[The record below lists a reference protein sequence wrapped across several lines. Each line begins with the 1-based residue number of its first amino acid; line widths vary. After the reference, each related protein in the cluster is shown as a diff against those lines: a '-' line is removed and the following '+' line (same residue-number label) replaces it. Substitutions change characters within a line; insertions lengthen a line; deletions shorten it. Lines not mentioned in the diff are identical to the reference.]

1 MRPEE
6 NRGTA
11 PVGRCPSFRRHPQ
24 TPSTLT
30 ESCLHTAQQ
39 GTIRAKGAAGCSVT
53 PSKEKAAQP
62 QAVPGALLP
71 APTGRGAG
79 KNLPRRTGGRGEPP
93 RGRERGR
100 ELERARAQERARALE
115 RARAGP
121 GRAGSTADSGR
132 ARRCAGRGCRH
143 GARRS
148 SLLPSRGRRRAAAR
162 LPALIYDK
170 KFKGNHL
177 YFKGPK

>member
-11 PVGRCPSFRRHPQ
+11 PVGRSPSFRRHPQ

-62 QAVPGALLP
+62 QAVLGALLP

-100 ELERARAQERARALE
+100 ELE